1 MLKSSTVAVFCLLA
15 GSVSAEEASF
25 FLGAGKSGSEF
36 RVNGAADDDDSGFKV
51 IAGVAMQDRL
61 DLELSYTDHGRAT
74 LPSGIACIALVGVD
88 CPATSYLSAK
98 TASLFAVGYLGD
110 GDIRLLG
117 KAGFSHSDSRLR
129 TPDLDA
135 FGVRDKKLNF
145 AWGFGVQMNIRNL
158 AVRAEYERWRIMQDH
173 RLKAVSVSL
182 LYTFF

>member
-1 MLKSSTVAVFCLLA
+1 
-15 GSVSAEEASF
+15 
-25 FLGAGKSGSEF
+25 
-36 RVNGAADDDDSGFKV
+36 
-51 IAGVAMQDRL
+51 
-61 DLELSYTDHGRAT
+61 
-74 LPSGIACIALVGVD
+74 
-88 CPATSYLSAK
+88 
-98 TASLFAVGYLGD
+98 
-110 GDIRLLG
+110 LG